1 MKIDTVAVRDR
12 LEARRAEL
20 QQRVG
25 RVDADMRHQSEPLDP
40 DFEEQA
46 NQTGNDEVLG
56 AIGDS
61 GRLELSE
68 IESALA
74 RLAAG
79 HYGECASCGKA
90 IAPARLEAVPYALRC
105 TACA

>member
-1 MKIDTVAVRDR
+1 MTDTAAIKSR
-12 LEARRAEL
+12 LEARHAEL
-20 QQRVG
+20 SQRLA
-25 RVDADMRHQSEPLDP
+25 RVDADQRHQDEPLVQ

-61 GRLELSE
+61 VRTELSQ
-68 IESALA
+68 IDAALG

-79 HYGECASCGKA
+79 HYGECAACGKTIEA
-90 IAPARLEAVPYALRC
+90 ARLTAVPYALRC

>member
-1 MKIDTVAVRDR
+1 MNIDTAAVKSA

-20 QQRVG
+20 QQRLA
-25 RVDADMRHQSEPLDP
+25 RVDADRRHQAEPLDP

-61 GRLELSE
+61 GRSELAD

-79 HYGECASCGKA
+79 HYGECAECGKDIEA
-90 IAPARLEAVPYALRC
+90 ARLAAVPYALRC
-105 TACA
+105 SACA

>member
-1 MKIDTVAVRDR
+1 MTIDMNAVKAR

-20 QQRVG
+20 QQRLA
-25 RVDADMRHQSEPLDP
+25 RVEDDLRHQSEPLEA
-40 DFEEQA
+40 DFEEQV

-61 GRLELSE
+61 GRNEIAE
-68 IESALA
+68 IEAALS

-79 HYGECASCGKA
+79 RYGQCPSCGKA
-90 IAPARLEAVPYALRC
+90 IDTARLAAVPYALRC
-105 TACA
+105 TGCA